1 MSGTN
6 PALSN
11 PVLIMA
17 GGTGGHIFPGLAVAS
32 ALKTKNIDVAWMG
45 AEGAME
51 IKLVPQRG
59 LTLHIL
65 KVQAVRGKGMLRK
78 LFAPLMLLRA
88 IWQAWRVFRDIK
100 PRAAVSFGGFAAGPG
115 GVAAF
120 LTRTPLIVH
129 EQNRAPGMTNRVLAR
144 IAKRVLC
151 GFSNTFVER
160 GAEWVG
166 NPVRAEITAIDS
178 PQSRFAHVHSPLR
191 LLVLG
196 GSQGAMS
203 LNASVPQVIRSLG
216 HTLDVKHQCGEKML
230 DATVAAY
237 QSANVQAEVLPFIA
251 DMAAAYAWADIVI
264 ARAGAL
270 TIAELCA
277 AGLPNILVPFPGAVD
292 DHQAKNADWLK
303 ENNAG
308 DWLRQD
314 AGMADGLRAR
324 LMVLIDDAEK
334 RMQQANAARSLA
346 RADAA
351 EKIAQI
357 VLQEARV

>member
-1 MSGTN
+1 MSAATMQR
-6 PALSN
+6 

-32 ALKTKNIDVAWMG
+32 ALRSRAVDVQWMG
-45 AEGAME
+45 AVGAME
-51 IKLVPQRG
+51 TRLVPPQG
-59 LTLHIL
+59 LTLHVL
-65 KVQAVRGKGMLRK
+65 PVQGVRGKGIVRALLAPWML
-78 LFAPLMLLRA
+78 MRA
-88 IWQAWRVFRDIK
+88 VWGAWRVFRRVK

-129 EQNRAPGMTNRVLAR
+129 EQNRAPGLTNRVLAR
-144 IAKRVLC
+144 IARQVLC
-151 GFSNTFVER
+151 GFSHTFTEHKAR
-160 GAEWVG
+160 WVG
-166 NPVRAEITAIDS
+166 NPVRAEIAAIAAPEQRYAS
-178 PQSRFAHVHSPLR
+178 SHSPLR

-203 LNASVPQVIRSLG
+203 LNTSVPQVIRSLG
-216 HTLDVKHQCGEKML
+216 VDLSVKHQCGEKML
-230 DATVAAY
+230 EATIAAY
-237 QSANVQAEVLPFIA
+237 RSANVDAEVLPFIT
-251 DMAAAYAWADIVI
+251 DMAQAYAWADVVI

-277 AGLPNILVPFPGAVD
+277 AGLPAVLVPFPGAVD

-303 ENNAG
+303 EHGAG

-324 LMVLIDDAEK
+324 LLELLDDESLRLTRA
-334 RMQQANAARSLA
+334 RAARSLA

-351 EKIAQI
+351 DTIATI
-357 VLQEARV
+357 ILEESRA

>member
-1 MSGTN
+1 MSN
-6 PALSN
+6 MQ

-17 GGTGGHIFPGLAVAS
+17 GGTGGHIFPGLAVAA
-32 ALKTKNIDVAWMG
+32 ALKNQNVDVVWMG

-51 IKLVPQRG
+51 TRLVPQRG
-59 LTLHIL
+59 LPLHAL
-65 KVQAVRGKGMLRK
+65 KVQAVRGKGALRK
-78 LFAPLMLLRA
+78 VFAPFMLLRSV
-88 IWQAWRVFRDIK
+88 WQALRVFRSIK

-144 IAKRVLC
+144 MARKVLC

-160 GAEWVG
+160 GAQWVG
-166 NPVRAEITAIDS
+166 NPVRAEIASIAA
-178 PQSRFAHVHSPLR
+178 PELRFASTHTPLR

-203 LNASVPQVIRSLG
+203 LNTSVPQVIRSLG
-216 HTLDVKHQCGEKML
+216 VELDVKHQCGEKML
-230 DATVAAY
+230 ESTLAAY
-237 QSANVQAEVLPFIA
+237 QSANVKAEVLPFIS
-251 DMAAAYAWADIVI
+251 DMAGAYAWADIVI

-324 LMVLIDDAEK
+324 LLHLIEDAGK
-334 RMQQANAARSLA
+334 RLQQANAARALA
-346 RADAA
+346 RTDAA
-351 EKIAQI
+351 DTIAKI
-357 VLQEARV
+357 VLQEAKV